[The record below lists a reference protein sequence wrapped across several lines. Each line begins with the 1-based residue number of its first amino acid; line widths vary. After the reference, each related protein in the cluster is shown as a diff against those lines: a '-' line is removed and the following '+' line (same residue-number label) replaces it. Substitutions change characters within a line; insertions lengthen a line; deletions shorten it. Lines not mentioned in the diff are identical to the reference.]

1 MSFPRFPTDPTYPS
15 ICGYL
20 YTQYRV
26 IRSYNHRLPT
36 DTCVNSCILYSMS
49 NNNGIPVLFA
59 DNLMLP
65 LMPLQRLSVDG
76 ECRMAAHRLLGCC
89 PSVHPSGCLSV
100 RSVVWERC
108 IIIRTFVIKWKI
120 TKAAVNYLPQVLGKV
135 EKTLHGL
142 GHLVLDAYFHMVYR

>member
-20 YTQYRV
+20 CIQYRV
-26 IRSYNHRLPT
+26 IRSYNHRPPT

-89 PSVHPSGCLSV
+89 PSIRPAVCLSV
-100 RSVVWERC
+100 LWFGRGASSFAPLSLSGKSQKLLS
-108 IIIRTFVIKWKI
+108 II
-120 TKAAVNYLPQVLGKV
+120 
-135 EKTLHGL
+135 
-142 GHLVLDAYFHMVYR
+142 FHKY